1 MLAKAVVAAERTHGC
16 IRLRE
21 AVPSAKRRL
30 RDLGSKHRLM
40 PSTHLIHVCQMS
52 VMSSLDFVLRATTI
66 LSRHGIADDS
76 ECSQIG
82 EV

>member
-52 VMSSLDFVLRATTI
+52 VMSSLDFVLRHHDPLKT
-66 LSRHGIADDS
+66 RD
-76 ECSQIG
+76 C
-82 EV
+82 